1 MKRFNVRT
9 GAGLAACSAMALALL
24 TGCAGQAGL
33 ASAGRP
39 AAYGEQPAVMADRV
53 IAKAEDRVARSPRNA
68 AARVELAQAYL
79 AVGRFSAAATTFEDA
94 VSLGESSPRLGL
106 NQALAYI
113 GSGRNDEALKVLD
126 RWRNQIAASDLG
138 LALALAGQSDQGVAV
153 LSDALRGGD
162 NTAKIRQNLAY
173 AYALDGRWTE
183 ARVIASQ
190 DVPADQLDARM
201 SEWASRGQSEQ
212 YRTRIA
218 GLLGVPVGPDAGQPA
233 ELALNGVEHAA
244 RMAVMDAPAPAPLP
258 AAELPPVS
266 VDQKT
271 VEEIPPQ
278 ADALPPSLAMSAQPV
293 SQLPAPSLPTKAKV
307 LSQPKT
313 RSSHVAHHTPVAS
326 AAPRTHLVQLG
337 SFRTMEGAKRAWGIF
352 VARNPALKSHTLR
365 ITEAEVRGER
375 YFRVAAEGFDGGSA
389 RTLCADLRQHGG
401 ACLAYADTRPLPG
414 AIPDKIPSAPMLA
427 HR

>member
-9 GAGLAACSAMALALL
+9 GAGLAVCSAMALALL

-39 AAYGEQPAVMADRV
+39 AASGEQPAAMADRV

-94 VSLGESSPRLGL
+94 VALGESSPRLGL

-244 RMAVMDAPAPAPLP
+244 RMAVMDAP
-258 AAELPPVS
+258 
-266 VDQKT
+266 
-271 VEEIPPQ
+271 
-278 ADALPPSLAMSAQPV
+278 
-293 SQLPAPSLPTKAKV
+293 
-307 LSQPKT
+307 
-313 RSSHVAHHTPVAS
+313 
-326 AAPRTHLVQLG
+326 
-337 SFRTMEGAKRAWGIF
+337 
-352 VARNPALKSHTLR
+352 
-365 ITEAEVRGER
+365 
-375 YFRVAAEGFDGGSA
+375 
-389 RTLCADLRQHGG
+389 
-401 ACLAYADTRPLPG
+401 
-414 AIPDKIPSAPMLA
+414 
-427 HR
+427 